1 MIANQDF
8 PISEPPLPE
17 PECRSLFLETP
28 PVSPL
33 AEADLEQIHL
43 ASMRVLE
50 EIGMDFLEPRARKFM
65 ADAGAEVDG
74 ERVRLPRDLVAK
86 AIATAPERFR
96 MYAQSGAYCLEFG
109 GNAVNFG
116 SIASTPYCCDLKGGR
131 RPGTMADMSNFVR
144 LLDSLPEVRLI
155 CGYPVE
161 PQDAPPETRH
171 LDAIRA
177 FLTLSDMPCHAYSLG
192 ETRIYDALEMIKRAR
207 GIGDAQFAAR
217 PSVFSIVNTSSPL
230 RLDKPMA
237 EGLMAMARAGQ
248 PVGVTPFTLSGAMSP
263 ITLAGALVQ
272 QNAEALAVIALV
284 QLVNPGAPVLYG
296 GFTSNV
302 DMRSGSPAFGTP
314 EYARAALV
322 GGQLARRY
330 KLPYRSSNVNASNAV
345 DAQAAYE
352 SMTSL
357 WAAMLAHGNLIMHGA
372 GWLEGG
378 LTSSFE
384 KVVLD
389 AEMYRNLE
397 ATLTPTAYETW
408 RPDPQAIAQ
417 LTAATEA
424 LTETSF
430 LPLEE
435 AYEHWRPEPTVER
448 ASREAQRLIA
458 EHGPRV
464 LDADRLEALDAF
476 IARRREEGGAEA
488 A

>member
-1 MIANQDF
+1 MTAIE
-8 PISEPPLPE
+8 EPPAQD
-17 PECRSLFLETP
+17 PECRSLFLQTP
-28 PVSPL
+28 PISPVS
-33 AEADLEQIHL
+33 ADELEQIHL

-50 EIGMDFLEPRARKFM
+50 EIGMDFLEPRARKVM
-65 ADAGAEVDG
+65 ADAGAEVAG

-86 AIATAPERFR
+86 AVASAPERFR

-131 RPGTMADMSNFVR
+131 RSGTLADLSDFVR
-144 LLDSLPEVRLI
+144 LLDSLPEVKLI

-161 PQDAPPETRH
+161 PQDMPPETRH

-192 ETRIYDALEMIKRAR
+192 ETRIFDALEMIKRAR
-207 GIGDAQFAAR
+207 GLDDAAFARR

-230 RLDKPMA
+230 RLDQPMA
-237 EGLMAMARAGQ
+237 AGLMAMARAGQ
-248 PVGVTPFTLSGAMSP
+248 PVCVTPFTLSGAMSP
-263 ITLAGALVQ
+263 VSLAGALVQ

-284 QLVNPGAPVLYG
+284 QLVNPGAPVIYG

-330 KLPYRSSNVNASNAV
+330 KLPYRTSNVNASNAV

-389 AEMYRNLE
+389 AEMYRTLE
-397 ATLTPTAYETW
+397 STLTPTPYETW
-408 RPDPQAIAQ
+408 RPDPQEIAH

-424 LTETSF
+424 LTETAC

-435 AYEHWRPEPTVER
+435 AYAQWHPEPAVER

-458 EHGPRV
+458 EHGPTT
-464 LDADRLEALDAF
+464 LAPERLEALDAF